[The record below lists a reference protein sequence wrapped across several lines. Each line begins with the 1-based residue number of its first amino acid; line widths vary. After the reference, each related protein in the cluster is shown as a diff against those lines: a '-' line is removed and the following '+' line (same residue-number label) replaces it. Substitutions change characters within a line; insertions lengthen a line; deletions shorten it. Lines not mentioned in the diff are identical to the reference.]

1 MMKTAK
7 VKVTLNFDEIC
18 MVQSAL
24 DFFIYHNEDDLSE
37 DAGTNLMD
45 LGEKLL
51 LATHNIRK

>member
-51 LATHNIRK
+51 LATYSID

>member
-37 DAGTNLMD
+37 DEGTNLMD

-51 LATHNIRK
+51 LATYSID